1 MVDRKEHFREHNEF
15 WKNARPL
22 TMSLKIPSAS
32 AFRKRLDWVLKHAEG
47 RVLDCGCND
56 GAFTLELV
64 KKGHEAVGVDILPV
78 NINRALDNMPDLPEI
93 VSKLDYYVADIESLP
108 FEDKEFETV
117 VITETLEHLIHP
129 RRGLEEV
136 HRVLK
141 DGGKALISVP
151 NGVDRQ
157 PTHYNSFTIAGLQE
171 IMQDLFT
178 TESLESD
185 FGTIYIVAR
194 KKTGEVRRMLELRQK
209 RPIGVPVRNIKP
221 RRTAGQGV

>member
-1 MVDRKEHFREHNEF
+1 MVNRKEHLREHEDYWN
-15 WKNARPL
+15 KNPPL
-22 TMSLKIPSAS
+22 TQSLRMPNCS

-78 NINRALDNMPDLPEI
+78 NINRALDNMPDIPE
-93 VSKLDYYVADIESLP
+93 VTTKLDYYVADIESLP

-117 VITETLEHLIHP
+117 IITETLEHLIRP
-129 RRGLEEV
+129 RKGLEEV

-157 PTHYNSFTIAGLQE
+157 PTHYNTFNIAGLQE

-221 RRTAGQGV
+221 RRP